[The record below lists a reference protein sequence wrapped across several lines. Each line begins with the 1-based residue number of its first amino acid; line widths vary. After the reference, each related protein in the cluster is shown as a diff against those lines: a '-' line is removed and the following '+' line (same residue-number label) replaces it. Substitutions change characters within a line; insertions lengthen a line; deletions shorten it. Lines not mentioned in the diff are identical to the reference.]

1 VKEGV
6 ECTSCIS
13 CCRIFLVNEELG
25 FLSAMSVSECNTDHS
40 VHVNCYDVPFGML
53 VDSLA

>member
-1 VKEGV
+1 MEEGV
-6 ECTSCIS
+6 ECTSCIGY
-13 CCRIFLVNEELG
+13 CRIFWVNEELG
-25 FLSAMSVSECNTDHS
+25 FLSAISVSEFNIDNS